1 MNTKQLL
8 RLITCAAALVLWG
21 SNMQAQL
28 WSEGFEADGEGVTY
42 TSSNTFNDGTSDHFG
57 RTDGSNVSGAYD
69 GSQEGSFFWASED
82 WDDNGGDALTLKTL
96 TFNAIDVTGIPALQ
110 FRGSFATGD
119 PLNGWDD
126 GDILRVEYNMDA
138 AGWTTL
144 MDFNVPVPGG
154 LANQGLHYDSDDDG
168 AGDVAMSGTFQ
179 LLTKDIPVTGLS
191 LEIRVFVDGSTVSGS
206 ESFAFDLIQVY
217 DNSAVVDG
225 CTDAGADNFDPAAN
239 NDDGSCIFSGCTT
252 IGALN
257 YDPMANLDD
266 GSCVLS
272 VPAIVINEIHY
283 NGADGSGSADADV
296 EFIELF
302 NNSGAT
308 VDLSDYYFSGVTFT
322 FPAATSIADGEYIVV
337 ALNPAYTLFTGAT
350 YQLFQFTGALT
361 NTSETVQL
369 IEPIADIVVD
379 EVTYDDG
386 GLWPFEPDGS
396 GPTLSLTDPS
406 LDNNDGANWCPSDTQ
421 DGSPGAVNVCAPLP
435 IPGCTNDTA
444 TNYDPLATVDDG
456 SCIFPVIADIVI
468 NEIHYNPCTA
478 QGDDLL
484 FEFVELY
491 NNEAVAVDLS
501 GWSFADGIDFTFPA
515 LSTIAAGEYIIIAV
529 TAASYTGNGYQVF
542 QMDGGGLSNTA
553 DNLILV
559 DATLTPADQVS
570 YDDGAPW
577 PAADGNCN
585 SLELV
590 DASIDNTDPAN
601 WQSSFVPNGTPGAMN
616 SVMPPAVSYTIN
628 ELQSEIHTGEIIVT
642 NGVVTA
648 VYGASN
654 LFTIQDGSGPF
665 SGIWVAGAGV
675 VLGDEVDV
683 FGQVVEN
690 FDNTQINS
698 TMILVLTSGN
708 ALPAAELLTTLAI
721 NDEQWEGV
729 LLSVLGTVDN
739 GDVGFGEWS
748 VNDGSGSALVDDL
761 GYLFAPAPDG
771 IVFNVV
777 GPSQFS
783 FGAWKLQPRDANDVV
798 RYGCT
803 DIAFPNYDALALVDD
818 GTCANIPG
826 CTNPAATNFDPAA
839 TADDG
844 SCIVEGC
851 TTDTA
856 LNYDITATFD
866 DGSCYFTEPNL
877 VINEILYNACTEQ
890 GDDLLYE
897 YLEIYNADVMAVDLS
912 GFTFSSGPQFTF
924 PEGASIAAG
933 EYIIIAVTAAT
944 YTGNGYQV
952 FEFEFGNLGN
962 GGGTLQLD
970 DAFTNVIDLVVYDDV
985 APWPVDADNGCPTA
999 ELIDAAT
1006 DNNDG
1011 ANWQAS
1017 YVDNGTPGAENSTI
1031 PTGCTDDTA
1040 SNYDPLAL
1048 LDDGSCVFEG
1058 CTDIGALNYDPT
1070 ALTDDGS
1077 CQYPGCTYMEADN
1090 FDPIATNDDGSCT
1103 FTVANDCP
1111 ADFNSNGII
1120 NADDLLFF
1128 LGFFGQTCP

>member
-28 WSEGFEADGEGVTY
+28 WSEGFEADGEGTTY

-57 RTDGSNVSGAYD
+57 RTDGSTVSGAYD
-69 GSQEGSFFWASED
+69 GSQNGTFFWAGED
-82 WDDNGGDALTLKTL
+82 WDDNGGDELTLKTL
-96 TFNAIDVTGIPALQ
+96 TFNAIDVTGITALQ
-110 FRGSFATGD
+110 FRGLFATGD

-144 MDFNVPVPGG
+144 MDFTVPVPGG

-168 AGDVAMSGTFQ
+168 AGDVPMSGTFQ

-191 LEIRVFVDGSTVSGS
+191 LEMRIFVDGTTVSGN
-206 ESFAFDLIQVY
+206 ESFAFDLLEVY
-217 DNSAVVDG
+217 DNSVVVDG
-225 CTDAGADNFDPAAN
+225 CTNPAADNYDPAAN
-239 NDDGSCIFSGCTT
+239 NDDGSCIISGCTNAV
-252 IGALN
+252 ALN
-257 YDPMANLDD
+257 YNPDANNDD
-266 GSCVLS
+266 GSCILS

-283 NGADGSGSADADV
+283 NGDDANGSPDANVEYLEILNVSGS
-296 EFIELF
+296 
-302 NNSGAT
+302 T

-322 FPAATSIADGEYIVV
+322 FPASTMIADGEYIVIAIDPTF
-337 ALNPAYTLFTGAT
+337 ALFSGAT
-350 YQLFQFTGALT
+350 YQLFQFTGALG
-361 NTSETVQL
+361 NSGETVQL
-369 IEPIADIVVD
+369 IEPVADIVVD
-379 EVTYDDG
+379 EVAYDDG
-386 GLWPFEPDGS
+386 GAWVSEPDGS
-396 GPTLSLTDPS
+396 GPTLSLTDPA
-406 LDNNDGANWCPSDTQ
+406 LDNNDGANWCASDAQ
-421 DGSPGAVNVCAPLP
+421 DGTPGALNVCAPAAV
-435 IPGCTNDTA
+435 PGCTNDTA

-456 SCIFPVIADIVI
+456 SCIFPMLSDVVI
-468 NEIHYNPCTA
+468 NEIHYNPCTT
-478 QGDDLL
+478 QGDDGIY
-484 FEFVELY
+484 EFLELY
-491 NNEAVAVDLS
+491 NNEATAVDIS
-501 GWSFADGIDFTFPA
+501 GWSFDGITFTFPA
-515 LSTIAAGEYIIIAV
+515 STSIAAGEYIIVAA
-529 TAASYTGNGYQVF
+529 TAATYTGNGYQVF
-542 QMDGGGLSNTA
+542 EMDFAGLSNTA
-553 DNLILV
+553 DNI
-559 DATLTPADQVS
+559 TLFDGALAVVDQVS

-585 SLELV
+585 SLELA
-590 DASIDNTDPAN
+590 DPSTDNTDPAN
-601 WQSSFVPNGTPGAMN
+601 WQSSFVANGTPGAVN
-616 SVMPPAVSYTIN
+616 STMPPATSYTVV
-628 ELQSEIHTGEIIVT
+628 ELQSEDHTGEIIST

-654 LFTIQDGSGPF
+654 LFTIQDGTGAY
-665 SGIWVAGAGV
+665 SGIWVSGAGV

-683 FGQVVEN
+683 VGQVVESN
-690 FDNTQINS
+690 DNTLINS
-698 TMILVLTSGN
+698 TMITVLTSGN

-729 LLSVLGTVDN
+729 LISILGTVDN

-761 GYLFAPAPDG
+761 GYVFAPAPDG
-771 IVFNVV
+771 ISFNVV
-777 GPSQFS
+777 GPSQFT
-783 FGAWKLQPRDANDVV
+783 FGNWKLQPRDANDVV

-803 DIAFPNYDALALVDD
+803 DIAFPNYDPLAMVDD
-818 GTCANIPG
+818 GSCANIPG
-826 CTNPAATNFDPAA
+826 CTDPAATNYDPTA

-851 TTDTA
+851 MNDTA
-856 LNYDITATFD
+856 LNYDPTATVD

-877 VINEILYNACTEQ
+877 VINELLYNACTEQ
-890 GDDLLYE
+890 GDDLVYE
-897 YLEIYNADVMAVDLS
+897 YLEIFNADVMAVDLS

-924 PEGASIAAG
+924 PEAASIAAG
-933 EYIIIAVTAAT
+933 EYIIVAVTAAT

-962 GGGTLQLD
+962 GGGTIQLD
-970 DAFTNVIDLVVYDDV
+970 DAFGNVIDLVVYDDA
-985 APWPVDADNGCPTA
+985 APWPVEADNGCPTA

-1031 PTGCTDDTA
+1031 PTGCTDETA

-1048 LDDGSCVFEG
+1048 LDDGSCEFLG
-1058 CTDIGALNYDPT
+1058 CTDMAALNYDPL

-1077 CQYPGCTYMEADN
+1077 CQYPGCTYEEADN
-1090 FDPIATNDDGSCT
+1090 YDMMATNDDGSCT
-1103 FTVANDCP
+1103 FTLAPCP
-1111 ADFNSNGII
+1111 GDFNEDGIV
-1120 NADDLLFF
+1120 NAGDLLAF
-1128 LGFFGQTCP
+1128 LGFFGTVCP